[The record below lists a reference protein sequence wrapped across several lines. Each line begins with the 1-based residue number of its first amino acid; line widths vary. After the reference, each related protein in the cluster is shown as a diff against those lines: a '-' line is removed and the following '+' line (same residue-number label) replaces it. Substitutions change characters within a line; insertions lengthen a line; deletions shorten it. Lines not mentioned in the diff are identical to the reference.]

1 MQREHAQIQLVG
13 LPKTGC
19 QCSVAPKNTSLV
31 WEKRRGE
38 EEGAESP
45 KTSSF
50 PFLKKS
56 NVYIAKFKRQKE
68 IVKSLEKTEE
78 IFFRLFFNLVPYFVG
93 KQTSPPLFL
102 KRGCRR

>member
-19 QCSVAPKNTSLV
+19 QCGPKKHFTCL
-31 WEKRRGE
+31 RGE
-38 EEGAESP
+38 ERRRRRSRGPLE
-45 KTSSF
+45 TSSF